1 MPRQNNRLSAISLE
15 NKPPGFH
22 ADGRGL
28 YLSVSVTGSRSWIFR
43 YMLRGKSRDMGL
55 GPFPGVKL
63 SDARQLA
70 EAARAFCRAG
80 IDPIKRRNDARR
92 AQAIEEAKS
101 ISFEKC
107 AIEYFEANKAGW
119 RNAKHAKDWIGS
131 LKLYAFPVFG
141 SITDVN
147 VDHVLRV
154 LSPIWVTKSPTAER
168 LRGRIETV
176 LGYAKVKAYRTGDN
190 PASWSNNLEHLLP
203 RPVKVHTVKHHRAL
217 PYLKLPAFL
226 SDLRNHHNVASPA
239 LEFLIL
245 TAARSAEVIGAAI
258 SEIDFEKALWTI
270 PGSRMKAGRDHV
282 VPLSPAALAIVQRM
296 TQGAAPRRE
305 LIFEGKFP
313 GLPLITAAFFYLL
326 REMKRSDLTAH
337 GFRSSF
343 RDWAAAETLHE
354 NFVVELALAHTVGKT
369 EGAYR
374 RDQLIVKRRALM
386 YAWADYVTREP
397 TTATVIPI
405 RFAG

>member
-28 YLSVSVTGSRSWIFR
+28 YLSVSASGSRSWIFR

-70 EAARAFCRAG
+70 EAARSLCRAG
-80 IDPIKRRNDARR
+80 VDPIKQRDGVRR
-92 AQAIEEAKS
+92 AQTIEEAKS

-107 AIEYFEANKAGW
+107 ATEYFEANKAGW
-119 RNAKHAKDWIGS
+119 RNAKHAADWIGS

-141 SITDVN
+141 SIVDVDVN
-147 VDHVLRV
+147 LVLEV
-154 LSPIWVTKSPTAER
+154 LSPIWVTKTPTAER

-176 LGYAKVKAYRTGDN
+176 LGYARVKGYRAGDN
-190 PASWSNNLEHLLP
+190 PASWSHNLEHLLP
-203 RPVKVHTVKHHRAL
+203 RPVKVHTVKHHPAL
-217 PYLKLPAFL
+217 AYAELPSFL
-226 SDLRNHHNVASPA
+226 PELRRQSDPAAPA

-245 TAARSAEVIGAAI
+245 TATRSGEVRGAKL
-258 SEIDFEKALWTI
+258 SEIDFENALWTI
-270 PGSRMKAGRDHV
+270 PAERMKAGRQHV
-282 VPLSPAALAIVQRM
+282 VPLSPAALAIAQRAR
-296 TQGAAPRRE
+296 QEGSPDRE
-305 LIFEGKFP
+305 LVFEGKHP
-313 GLPLITAAFFYLL
+313 GAPLITAAFFYLL
-326 REMKRSDLTAH
+326 REMKRADLTAH
-337 GFRSSF
+337 GFRSTF

-354 NFVVELALAHTVGKT
+354 NFVVEMAMAHTIGAT

-374 RDQLIVKRRALM
+374 RSALIAKRRALM
-386 YAWADYVTREP
+386 NDWAHYVTREP
-397 TTATVIPI
+397 TIATVIPI
-405 RFAG
+405 RSVG